1 MSSAD
6 FVLYFGVIEG
16 LSNWLFQLARNL
28 DQLYRSHLGFCE
40 IREFLDLT
48 PGDPAGEAPLPT
60 APFSIEFRHVSY
72 RCAGNEEDTIHDLS
86 FVIPKGEKLVIVGLN
101 DAGKTTLV
109 KLICGFYTPSAGS
122 VFIGGTDIRQ
132 FGRKAYYKLFPLCSR
147 KFFCCPYQRPATSPP
162 CRLKRRTGKKCSRCW
177 SKRGFWKKS
186 KAFPKGWTPA

>member
-72 RCAGNEEDTIHDLS
+72 RCAGNEEDT
-86 FVIPKGEKLVIVGLN
+86 
-101 DAGKTTLV
+101 
-109 KLICGFYTPSAGS
+109 
-122 VFIGGTDIRQ
+122 
-132 FGRKAYYKLFPLCSR
+132 
-147 KFFCCPYQRPATSPP
+147 
-162 CRLKRRTGKKCSRCW
+162 RCV
-177 SKRGFWKKS
+177 
-186 KAFPKGWTPA
+186 